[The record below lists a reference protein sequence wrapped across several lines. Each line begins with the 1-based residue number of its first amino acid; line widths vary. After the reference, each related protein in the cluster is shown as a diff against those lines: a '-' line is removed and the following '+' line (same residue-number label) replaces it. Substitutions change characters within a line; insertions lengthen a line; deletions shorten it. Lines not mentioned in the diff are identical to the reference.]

1 MLNWLYTNFG
11 PAWGP
16 LRLFHS
22 YFFLASAGTLF
33 AALTAWLGLPA
44 LSRWLPKDQGRAF
57 AVNAEQSVGKPL
69 SAGTIYIPIFILTC
83 LLFIPLESATLRTL
97 PFVFMAMLVG
107 YFDDRRQGGLSELT
121 LGALDLAL
129 AFGTSMVMLWGHPT
143 EIWLPVVKTLF
154 VLPEWAA
161 ISLSTAVIWLAINA
175 MNCSDGV
182 DGVSGS
188 LAVIS
193 TLLLGGL
200 LYTTLGNEVT
210 AAHLSLPFQPEGA
223 NWSIYALALVGTLG
237 GYLWHNAPP
246 SALLMGDAGSRP
258 NGLILGILV
267 TATQNPTLIVVIGL
281 VILANGATG
290 LLKVALKRFFG
301 IGILSNIRFPLH
313 DHCRKVL
320 GWSNAQVL
328 VRFVLLHI
336 GISALLITMS
346 LKIR

>member
-1 MLNWLYTNFG
+1 MLNWLYTQFG
-11 PAWGP
+11 SAWGP
-16 LRLFHS
+16 LRLFDS
-22 YFFLASAGTLF
+22 YFFLASAGVLF
-33 AALTAWLGLPA
+33 AAMVAWIALPL
-44 LSRWLPKDQGRAF
+44 LSHRLPKDQGRAF
-57 AVNAEQSVGKPL
+57 AVNAEASIGKPL
-69 SAGTIYIPIFILTC
+69 SAGIIYIPVFILTC
-83 LLFIPLESATLRTL
+83 LLFLPLESPALWTL
-97 PFVFMAMLVG
+97 PFVFLAMLVG
-107 YFDDRRQGGLSELT
+107 YFDDRKQGGLSELT
-121 LGALDLAL
+121 LGTLDLAL
-129 AFGTSMVMLWGHPT
+129 AFGTSAVMLWGHPT
-143 EIWLPVVKTLF
+143 ELWLPVVKTIF
-154 VLPEWAA
+154 VLPAWAA
-161 ISLSTAVIWLAINA
+161 IILSTGVIWLAINA

-188 LAVIS
+188 LAAIS
-193 TLLLGGL
+193 TLMLGGL
-200 LYTTLGNEVT
+200 LYATVGNEIT

-223 NWSIYALALVGTLG
+223 NWSIFALALVGTLC

-301 IGILSNIRFPLH
+301 IGILSTIRFPLH

-320 GWSNAQVL
+320 NWSNAQVL

-336 GISALLITMS
+336 GISALLIVMS